1 MKTALVVVFVFVNVG
16 ICMAQTDR
24 KVDKANSPKN
34 SHKEAAQNDK
44 PMSFWMERKL
54 ELSQAV
60 FAALAAGDFEKL
72 ERNASQ
78 MQVLSKIEGFVRRRS
93 PEYTAHLNSFELSNR
108 EIIKHAK
115 EQKLEGAAL
124 AFQQLTISCV
134 SCHKLLRDGS
144 AKVEPTDPK

>member
-1 MKTALVVVFVFVNVG
+1 MRSAVAIVCTFVISG
-16 ICMAQTDR
+16 LCLAQ
-24 KVDKANSPKN
+24 DKPSK
-34 SHKEAAQNDK
+34 KLEAEKKSAKQEVAPGDK

-60 FAALAAGDFEKL
+60 FAALASGDFEAM
-72 ERNASQ
+72 EQNASQ
-78 MQVLSKIEGFVRRRS
+78 LQILSKIEGFVRRRT
-93 PEYTAHLNSFELSNR
+93 PEYTAQLRSFELANR

-115 EQKLEGAAL
+115 EHKLEGAAL

-144 AKVEPTDPK
+144 VSVEPVDRK